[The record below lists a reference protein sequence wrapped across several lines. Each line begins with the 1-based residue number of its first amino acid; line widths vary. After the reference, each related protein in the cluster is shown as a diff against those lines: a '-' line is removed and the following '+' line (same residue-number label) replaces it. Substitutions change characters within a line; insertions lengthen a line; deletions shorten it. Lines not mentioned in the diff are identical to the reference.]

1 MLHVIT
7 HPNVYSKLRA
17 EIASTQYSEPI
28 IPDSIGRDLPYL
40 QAVIKE
46 GLRIFPPVAGLMSK
60 QVPPQG
66 DTWKGRFIPGGTKVG
81 YCAWGIFR
89 REDIWGSDAGE
100 FRPERWLD
108 SEPEKLKE
116 MEGALELIFSYGRW
130 QCLGRPV
137 ALMELNKIYVEVCL
151 ILKTVTGC
159 STNMM
164 MHSSFAGLIFP
175 FVTPQGLGK
184 CSTVEFSL
192 NLSLW

>member
-1 MLHVIT
+1 MLHIIT
-7 HPNVYSKLRA
+7 IPRVYNKLRA
-17 EIASTQYSEPI
+17 EISKTTYSEPI

-66 DTWKGRFIPGGTKVG
+66 DTWKGQFIPGGTSVG

-100 FRPERWLD
+100 FRPERWIE
-108 SEPEKLKE
+108 SPPEKIKE
-116 MEGALELIFSYGRW
+116 MESALDLIFSYGRW

-137 ALMELNKIYVEVCL
+137 ALMELNKIYVEVSL
-151 ILKTVTGC
+151 PNLAIYDPILLTFDIKVAPTV
-159 STNMM
+159 
-164 MHSSFAGLIFP
+164 
-175 FVTPQGLGK
+175 
-184 CSTVEFSL
+184 
-192 NLSLW
+192 

>member
-1 MLHVIT
+1 MLHIIT
-7 HPNVYSKLRA
+7 NPNVYSKLRA
-17 EIASTQYSEPI
+17 EIAGTHYSEPI

-66 DTWKGRFIPGGTKVG
+66 DTWKGQFIPGGTKVG

-100 FRPERWLD
+100 FRPERWLESD
-108 SEPEKLKE
+108 PEKLKE

-137 ALMELNKIYVEVCL
+137 ALMELNKIYVEASL
-151 ILKTVTGC
+151 IL
-159 STNMM
+159 
-164 MHSSFAGLIFP
+164 
-175 FVTPQGLGK
+175 
-184 CSTVEFSL
+184 ER
-192 NLSLW
+192 